1 MIAPD
6 YLKRIAALSRDLSE
20 REIEIARAGI
30 SEKSYRANE
39 YIFMRGDEFEYWT
52 GVVTGL
58 ARMGIVSRARP
69 RVLPA
74 SPRGPGSARVACLR
88 TRLAATT

>member
-1 MIAPD
+1 MLTTIDGIMFAPG
-6 YLKRIAALSRDLSE
+6 YLKRITAWSQDISE
-20 REIEIARAGI
+20 REIEIVRAGI

-58 ARMGIVSRARP
+58 ARMGIVSRGGKA
-69 RVLPA
+69 A
-74 SPRGPGSARVACLR
+74 SFTGLTAGGVVRRG
-88 TRLAATT
+88 